1 MTKTS
6 YGVCV
11 CEQDREGISFLSL
24 PHFSKDETEVQA
36 RAHTRPPAFRSRE
49 GGERGP
55 GRGLRSGSEKG
66 GLPGVPRKVAVSG
79 GPGHTCGREGWRLRK
94 LRFGRTLGNEGG
106 TLEGRGQPREGRS
119 KGKGTFWEL
128 GLRTK

>member
-11 CEQDREGISFLSL
+11 CEQDREGISSL
-24 PHFSKDETEVQA
+24 PLFSNEETEVQA

-49 GGERGP
+49 GGEKGP
-55 GRGLRSGSEKG
+55 GREGLGLRSGSEKG
-66 GLPGVPRKVAVSG
+66 GLQGVPRKVVVSG

-106 TLEGRGQPREGRS
+106 TLEGRS

-128 GLRTK
+128 GLRTGVGLEA